1 MIAEYT
7 ILFFFYSFL
16 GAVLEHISYY
26 GSDTK
31 KELSNPIITGFPL
44 YGFGALL
51 IIFINEK
58 LKVMGWENNLLI
70 QFMFFGI
77 ALSVLEYIVGVY
89 VGAGK
94 DSYQNGRVNAWDYSG
109 EFMNIDGKISLRH
122 FISWGILGIIL
133 VRLNNYLIKKV
144 TCMVNCKV

>member
-1 MIAEYT
+1 MIEYT

-16 GAVLEHISYY
+16 GAVLEHLSYY
-26 GSDTK
+26 FGGGTP

-58 LKVMGWENNLLI
+58 LKVMGWENNFLI

-77 ALSVLEYIVGVY
+77 ALSVLEYLVGVY

-94 DSYQNGRVNAWDYSG
+94 DSYRNGRVSAWDYSN
-109 EFMNIDGKISLRH
+109 EFMNIDGKVSLRH
-122 FISWGILGIIL
+122 FILWGILGIIL
-133 VRLNNYLIKKV
+133 VRVNNYLIKKV
-144 TCMVNCKV
+144 RCMVNCNV